1 MINYYY
7 EIRDGVT
14 VFGYTQKYLA
24 HFDVKPGQVQSSPL
38 GGWRHFHDEALKH
51 SRRVWLENA
60 NGVTLIK
67 GPIND
72 TSCGRVDEQELVW
85 LKLICKDIET
95 L

>member
-72 TSCGRVDEQELVW
+72 TSWGRVDEQELVW